1 MGWTQDS
8 FTGRLDGHDIAV
20 EARSGAWAG
29 RFALKVDGEVQ
40 DMIKAVTGDH
50 WLEGALPGPDGADEG
65 GRPFRVRVNL
75 KAAGLGGETYWIEI
89 DGEETKLGEGFII

>member
-8 FTGRLDGHDIAV
+8 FSGTIDGHRIVV
-20 EARSGAWAG
+20 EARSGPWAA
-29 RFALKVDGEVQ
+29 RFALKVDDEVQ

-50 WLEGALPGPDGADEG
+50 WLEGALPGGADG
-65 GRPFRVRVNL
+65 GERRFRVRVNL

-89 DGEETKLGEGFII
+89 DGEETKLGEGFIV